1 MGIAAAVRRP
11 FMHLHVTRD
20 LKMRQ
25 QQNEIRLLDALEM
38 AIGLVAIVVLGM
50 GIGIILLSF

>member
-1 MGIAAAVRRP
+1 
-11 FMHLHVTRD
+11 MHLHVTRD